1 LNIFLKSIIYLVL
14 FSLLHFLYDLTNLDF
29 LKPISGINESVYQH
43 LKMAFFAYFFVS
55 IIEYLIIKKKIA
67 KRDSFWYSRLL
78 STNIIPWFTFSIW
91 YLVPATI
98 GKLKSATIEIIWAI
112 LATYISGLF
121 TILIERDTENLTF
134 SIRFKII
141 ILILFFVSLFLFVKF
156 TYSLPWID
164 LFVNPETL

>member
-1 LNIFLKSIIYLVL
+1 MNIFLKSIIYLVL

-43 LKMAFFAYFFVS
+43 LKMAFFAYFFVFL
-55 IIEYLIIKKKIA
+55 IEYLIIKKKIA